1 MLKNPNI
8 SLFACS
14 FASEKLEPFSTRYFT
29 RDFSLNGT
37 SIPEGTI
44 VYGTA
49 SFASERVLI
58 KYENISFDGQL
69 FAFPYRTYDSDGIEG
84 VYVPGLVINDV
95 GMETVNQTTANTRV
109 NIPVVGSVAVNTAQR
124 ENNKNTAVLTQD
136 YKVLLKT
143 N

>member
-1 MLKNPNI
+1 M
-8 SLFACS
+8 
-14 FASEKLEPFSTRYFT
+14 
-29 RDFSLNGT
+29 
-37 SIPEGTI
+37 
-44 VYGTA
+44 
-49 SFASERVLI
+49 
-58 KYENISFDGQL
+58 
-69 FAFPYRTYDSDGIEG
+69 
-84 VYVPGLVINDV
+84 PGLVINDV